1 MLNVIIATSLFLG
14 FLYLFYKFCFTFTK
28 QKKSQKEVNDATIE
42 RDARLILR
50 HIEDYYEHYPLNS
63 ILVSTCRFYINVKDK
78 DGVMVKEW
86 HNKDEHFIIMN
97 REKRQDTPSTY
108 VIADEY
114 LRNLYLYSSHTI
126 DLNYAWIYELRS
138 MQTNRVYK
146 LNHAGMKSTFEV
158 KI

>member
-1 MLNVIIATSLFLG
+1 
-14 FLYLFYKFCFTFTK
+14 
-28 QKKSQKEVNDATIE
+28 
-42 RDARLILR
+42 
-50 HIEDYYEHYPLNS
+50 
-63 ILVSTCRFYINVKDK
+63 VKDK

-86 HNKDEHFIIMN
+86 HNKDEHFIIMS

-126 DLNYAWIYELRS
+126 DLTYAWIYELRS
-138 MQTNRVYK
+138 METNRVYK